1 MNYNISEYQCLA
13 SPSKVKYP
21 SINPLKRGA
30 LYASVGA
37 PNSPIGVISALP
49 TIIAI
54 TANNIELAPYQYDP
68 LISKKDL
75 KQKVTAKKISV
86 KITSGYD

>member
-1 MNYNISEYQCLA
+1 MPFLLTHELQHFRIPVA

-54 TANNIELAPYQYDP
+54 TANNIGVSTLPIRPTNFEGF
-68 LISKKDL
+68 K
-75 KQKVTAKKISV
+75 AK
-86 KITSGYD
+86 

>member
-1 MNYNISEYQCLA
+1 MNYNISEYQFA

-68 LISKKDL
+68 LISKDL
-75 KQKVTAKKISV
+75 KLNRK
-86 KITSGYD
+86 